1 MANVS
6 VSRRLLKRDR
16 EILLGSCT
24 DIHWGKNKRPIS
36 AYKEST
42 TLPPTGLP
50 PMSVSLAPFSDLP
63 DDARLWI
70 HPATDPLSDSTQTAL
85 LDHLSA
91 FIDGWTS
98 HQHAVQGAATV
109 LHDRFL
115 MLAAVRADGGD
126 ISGCGIDAA
135 AHAIDEAATRL
146 DIDWVPSLHVIYRTN
161 DGSVAAVPRP
171 TFQKQVDAGT
181 VTTDTKVFDPSL
193 TTLEALRNGDFEQP
207 AGESW
212 HGRLFSLPAA
222 A

>member
-1 MANVS
+1 
-6 VSRRLLKRDR
+6 
-16 EILLGSCT
+16 
-24 DIHWGKNKRPIS
+24 
-36 AYKEST
+36 
-42 TLPPTGLP
+42 
-50 PMSVSLAPFSDLP
+50 MSVSLAPFSDLP

-70 HPATDPLSDSTQTAL
+70 HPAAAPLSDTTQTAL

-98 HQHAVQGAATV
+98 HQHPVQGAATV

-126 ISGCGIDAA
+126 ISGCGIDEATR
-135 AHAIDEAATRL
+135 AIDEAATRL
-146 DIDWVPSLHVIYRTN
+146 DIDWVPSLHVIYRTD

-193 TTLEALRNGDFEQP
+193 TTLKALRNGDFEQP